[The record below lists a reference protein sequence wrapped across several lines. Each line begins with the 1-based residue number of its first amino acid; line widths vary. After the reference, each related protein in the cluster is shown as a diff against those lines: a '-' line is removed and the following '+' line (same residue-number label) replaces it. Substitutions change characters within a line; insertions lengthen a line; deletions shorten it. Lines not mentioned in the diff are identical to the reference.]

1 MPTTKPLPF
10 TPAEAETMTAD
21 DLVAAAIAAF
31 HPGIALAC
39 SFQQEEAVLLDMVC
53 AARPDARVFAL
64 DTGFLFPET
73 YETWKAYEE
82 RYGITIEAFRGPSP
96 DEQAAEFGDRLWER
110 DPNACC
116 AIRKVE
122 PLGRALSSLD
132 AWITGLRR
140 DQAPTRAGTPK
151 VEFDEARG
159 NWKFSPLADWTVE
172 DVWARIDERGLIVN
186 PLHQQGYAS
195 IGCTY
200 CTAPGTGRE
209 GRWASLDKTECGL
222 HPGGGSAT

>member
-1 MPTTKPLPF
+1 MPATKPLPF

-53 AARPDARVFAL
+53 AVRPDARVFAL

-73 YETWKAYEE
+73 YETWKAYEA
-82 RYGITIEAFRGPSP
+82 RYGITIEAFRGPIP
-96 DEQAAEFGDRLWER
+96 EDQAAEFGDRLWER

-122 PLGRALSSLD
+122 PLGRALSTLD

-222 HPGGGSAT
+222 HPGGGPAK

>member
-1 MPTTKPLPF
+1 MPATKPLPF

-96 DEQAAEFGDRLWER
+96 EEQAAEFGDRLWER
-110 DPNACC
+110 DPNARSSRSAAPSAHLMRGSPACG
-116 AIRKVE
+116 ATRPPPVRAHPRSSSTRPGATGSSA
-122 PLGRALSSLD
+122 PLPTGRLRMCGRASMS
-132 AWITGLRR
+132 
-140 DQAPTRAGTPK
+140 
-151 VEFDEARG
+151 
-159 NWKFSPLADWTVE
+159 
-172 DVWARIDERGLIVN
+172 
-186 PLHQQGYAS
+186 
-195 IGCTY
+195 
-200 CTAPGTGRE
+200 
-209 GRWASLDKTECGL
+209 
-222 HPGGGSAT
+222 GG

>member
-1 MPTTKPLPF
+1 MPATKPLPF

-21 DLVAAAIAAF
+21 DLVAAAIGAF

-53 AARPDARVFAL
+53 AVRPDARVFAL

-73 YETWKAYEE
+73 YETWKAYED

-96 DEQAAEFGDRLWER
+96 GDQAAEFGDRLWER

-122 PLGRALSSLD
+122 PLGRALSTLD

-222 HPGGGSAT
+222 HPGGGPPT

>member
-1 MPTTKPLPF
+1 M
-10 TPAEAETMTAD
+10 
-21 DLVAAAIAAF
+21 
-31 HPGIALAC
+31 
-39 SFQQEEAVLLDMVC
+39 LLDMVC

-96 DEQAAEFGDRLWER
+96 EEQAAEFGDRLWER

-140 DQAPTRAGTPK
+140 DQTPTRAGTPK

-222 HPGGGSAT
+222 HPGGGPVA